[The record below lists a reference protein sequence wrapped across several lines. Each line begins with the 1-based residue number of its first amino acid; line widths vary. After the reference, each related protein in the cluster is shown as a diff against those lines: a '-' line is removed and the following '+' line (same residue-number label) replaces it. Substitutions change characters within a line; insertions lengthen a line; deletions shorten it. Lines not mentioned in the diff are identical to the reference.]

1 MAGTAQHHVLA
12 FEINTNFTRYAL
24 FADGRMGIPGTFATP
39 NTDVDAFYEAL
50 VQVVRKQRAPLD
62 GVAISAPGFIDT
74 KTQTARTAGALK
86 FLAKQQ
92 IGVELAARLGQDIPT
107 WLENDANCA
116 AMAEKMSGNAQKID
130 DFVLVTLDTGMGGA
144 LFLDGKLRRGK
155 DWRAAEIGQMIINY
169 DSAGALPLHD
179 FVSTLKLSQWY
190 AEEFGGEAGEVLPS
204 TLFQRLDDPRVR
216 AIVERWVHYIA
227 VGIFNTVATVDPE
240 VVLIGGS
247 ISREPLLLPMLED
260 ALDSIRDWK
269 TFKTAI
275 KRCRHSGNAVLIGAY
290 YAFMEE
296 VGVNA

>member
-1 MAGTAQHHVLA
+1 MARAL
-12 FEINTNFTRYAL
+12 RY
-24 FADGRMGIPGTFATP
+24 T
-39 NTDVDAFYEAL
+39 
-50 VQVVRKQRAPLD
+50 
-62 GVAISAPGFIDT
+62 S
-74 KTQTARTAGALK
+74 
-86 FLAKQQ
+86 
-92 IGVELAARLGQDIPT
+92 
-107 WLENDANCA
+107 
-116 AMAEKMSGNAQKID
+116 
-130 DFVLVTLDTGMGGA
+130 
-144 LFLDGKLRRGK
+144 
-155 DWRAAEIGQMIINY
+155 
-169 DSAGALPLHD
+169 SAG
-179 FVSTLKLSQWY
+179 STLKLSQWY

-275 KRCRHSGNAVLIGAY
+275 KRCRHSGNAGLIGAY